1 MQAITIH
8 QLQQNPHSYVL
19 AAQQGEQVLLLDGD
33 KVVAQ
38 LLPYRQSASQ
48 GPEPVPEPSAEP
60 SAEPTAVPSPEPAP
74 SPERAPAPPAERFAQ
89 YFNAKDVAA
98 ALEGLAQIEATI
110 IMAKKDHESLWQRAR
125 DWENRAIVLM
135 KQAQTGEKT
144 LDEVNAVVMEVLT
157 EQGKATQLADQKLR
171 EISELEYLK
180 AQLQEQADR
189 LRELKATYHRRIVEM
204 PDSSET
210 LSMLERMKAKI
221 AKNEVLS
228 GLYQAEAARREAD
241 EALERKVNDI
251 LGTEKQKEQEALDA
265 LKAKM
270 GLK

>member
-8 QLQQNPHSYVL
+8 QLQQNPHSYIL

-38 LLPYRQSASQ
+38 LLPYRQPTSQ
-48 GPEPVPEPSAEP
+48 GPGAE
-60 SAEPTAVPSPEPAP
+60 PSPEPMPRP
-74 SPERAPAPPAERFAQ
+74 SPAPPAERFAQ
-89 YFNAKDVAA
+89 YFNAKDVAS

-135 KQAQTGEKT
+135 KQAQAGEKP

-157 EQGKATQLADQKLR
+157 EQDKATQLADQKLR

-221 AKNEVLS
+221 AKQEVLS

-251 LGTEKQKEQEALDA
+251 LGVEKQKEQEALDA